1 MGVDPPTP
9 PTPPTDKKRK
19 EPPQKCTLCNA
30 AALKKP
36 EPDGVPR
43 CFGHSID
50 PLNQARLKANAERG
64 RAEGEKQRGVSP
76 EQRGAVLAGVV
87 PIDQARAAAIASKA
101 KQQAKQT
108 TDEAAPIELDSRER
122 VLGFL
127 ARAAGRLLA
136 SGEGD
141 AKEAQ
146 AAAALARAALAAMG
160 VEEQGEGEGEVAGFD
175 VIEVGKKSASA

>member
-1 MGVDPPTP
+1 MKNTP
-9 PTPPTDKKRK
+9 DTPSARCADCR
-19 EPPQKCTLCNA
+19 A
-30 AALKKP
+30 WALKRP
-36 EPDGVPR
+36 DPDGVRR
-43 CFGHSID
+43 CFGHSKD
-50 PLNQARLKANAERG
+50 PTVSAQRDAVAQKGAATAAKLSGIPRDKRG
-64 RAEGEKQRGVSP
+64 EVM
-76 EQRGAVLAGVV
+76 AGVV

-101 KQQAKQT
+101 KAQAKQT
-108 TDEAAPIELDSRER
+108 TDEAAPIDLDSRER

-160 VEEQGEGEGEVAGFD
+160 VEEQAEGDGEVAGFD